1 MQTSYNCDTC
11 TEDYNPKAIG
21 LNGVRKKCESI
32 GDYICD
38 PIADEIRDYD
48 KAKEMAYQKIP
59 IVPFFDGADATLR
72 FFRKMKEQSPTQG
85 AVIDRIGVFTFGEG
99 LKVVRK
105 KRPGFV
111 LQSEDLTVT
120 DSEANQFID
129 FVESLNPNFDGEAML
144 TEMWQSHEN
153 LKTYG
158 NYFIRVDMVEIA
170 GSRFVFFKVLDS
182 ETVRYK
188 LTKAGEKRVLVVS
201 PLWTW
206 EYLSKY
212 PPEYL
217 PVFPNVER
225 TGRGMKSTVIHVRNN
240 VVNREWYGMPDSF
253 ASLRYQLLEA
263 QQGQYSTEN
272 YANDF
277 IARTLIEIE
286 SDTEDDGS
294 DGFDEAIKATFT
306 NRATE
311 KKRVV
316 IRRRLPDEKP
326 MFVHELKPNTDHE
339 YHVKMSDEAER
350 QIVKMHGFHKVL
362 LGSPTPGRLGQTQE
376 FQQVYRHINFTTIRS
391 YRNDLL
397 AGWHKAISLAD
408 NFVNGGETVTA
419 QMSISFQDLFEDYLQ
434 AAIQGDGAN
443 SGLQ

>member
-1 MQTSYNCDTC
+1 MVQTSYNCDTC
-11 TEDYNPKAIG
+11 TEDYNPKANG
-21 LNGVRKKCESI
+21 LSGIRKKCESV

-38 PIADEIRDYD
+38 PVTDEIRDYD
-48 KAKEMAYQKIP
+48 RAKQLAYNIFP

-72 FFRKMKEQSPTQG
+72 FFRKMKEQSPTHG

-111 LQSEDLTVT
+111 LQTEDNTAG
-120 DSEANQFID
+120 DGEANQFID
-129 FVESLNPNFDGEAML
+129 FVESINPDFDGEAML

-158 NYFIRVDMVEIA
+158 NYFLRVDMVEVA
-170 GSRFVFFKVLDS
+170 GVRAVFFKILDC

-188 LTKAGEKRVLVVS
+188 LTSKGEKKVLLVS

-206 EYLSKY
+206 EYLQRET
-212 PPEYL
+212 PEYL
-217 PVFPNVER
+217 PVYPNIER
-225 TGRGMKSTVIHVRNN
+225 TGRGMKSTVIHIRNN
-240 VVNREWYGMPDSF
+240 VVSREWYGMPDSF
-253 ASLRYQLLEA
+253 PSLRYQLLEA

-277 IARTLIEIE
+277 IPRTIIEVE
-286 SDTEDDGS
+286 ADTEDDGS
-294 DGFDEAIKATFT
+294 DGFDAAVKATYT
-306 NRATE
+306 NRAQE

-326 MFVHELKPNTDHE
+326 MVVHEMKANTDHE

-350 QIVKMHGFHKVL
+350 QIVKSHGFHKVL
-362 LGSPTPGRLGQTQE
+362 LGSPTPGKLGQNQE
-376 FQQVYRHINFTTIRS
+376 FQQVYRHVNFTTIRA
-391 YRNDLL
+391 YRNELL

-408 NFVNGGETVTA
+408 TFINQKETVTLG
-419 QMSISFQDLFEDYLQ
+419 MSISFQDLFEDYLKAEMQ
-434 AAIQGDGAN
+434 EEND
-443 SGLQ
+443 SGL